1 MPLKSNASSA
11 TMLDFQERIL
21 EIDEAD
27 SHIPTA
33 TTTTGMNL
41 ILKTRPV
48 KRYTF

>member
-33 TTTTGMNL
+33 TTTKGMN
-41 ILKTRPV
+41 ISQNPSNQNPEK
-48 KRYTF
+48 